1 MSTNSSEDLN
11 QQVLIGECSSVLR
24 QVNIESDHLFRHLT
38 EVNGKDTRVSRRI
51 DSVDSFHLTMILQ
64 GGYIEGQLEFQE
76 ALLQVRI
83 FISENQMMT
92 VFFSPEII
100 CSEEYFEKSFDRF

>member
-38 EVNGKDTRVSRRI
+38 EVNGKDTRVSRRS
-51 DSVDSFHLTMILQ
+51 DSVNSFHLT
-64 GGYIEGQLEFQE
+64 
-76 ALLQVRI
+76 I
-83 FISENQMMT
+83 FFRADTLRDSWS
-92 VFFSPEII
+92 FRKHFS
-100 CSEEYFEKSFDRF
+100 K